1 LACKPNF
8 RSILA
13 ISWASYWSP
22 IRRFGSRFFRRTL
35 VALAS
40 DRPQL
45 QVPPQCRQFP
55 H

>member
-22 IRRFGSRFFRRTL
+22 IRRFRVKIF
-35 VALAS
+35 
-40 DRPQL
+40 
-45 QVPPQCRQFP
+45 PPYSGRAQP
-55 H
+55 